1 MKETRPGTGSSTAD
15 LQSGAS
21 TGSIGKSSLV
31 DGIRPAPKPGDD
43 ADKSGGGADKSGDG
57 ADKGGGATD
66 ASAATPAAA
75 GPLAADELVLTRDP
89 QYAKAGFL
97 DWFRGQVKGKLESWT
112 LVFDA
117 ARVRMADASGTAVV
131 ALRWDPAWGDQPVT
145 RDVPFSMAPVDA
157 KAAVAGARKL
167 KGWSKVAAGDQ
178 TILSNLLG
186 GETNQLSA
194 TAREHL
200 RGQFSGLAG
209 QPDTDQAKAL
219 TGVIG
224 AKDAAP
230 GVVDEQVTTGTTGFD
245 LEGPTEHKDYDFRG
259 KKADAEVWKAKFKDA
274 VTVDIVAPKA
284 PETGFHY
291 HTVQQT
297 ADAASYL
304 PKSARSVI
312 NTILLNVQVNPDDAY
327 WAVQYNQ
334 ADFHSYMTAGA
345 AGVVTIYPDKN
356 ALPNDNYMRGTMI
369 HETGHTWSY
378 KTWGTDT
385 TKGKWVDWKSA
396 MDKDKVSVSGYAMA
410 SISEDVAET
419 IQIYVST
426 QGTAKND
433 EYKQMVPNRFA
444 ILDKE
449 YK

>member
-1 MKETRPGTGSSTAD
+1 MRESRPGTGSSAAD
-15 LQSGAS
+15 LQGGGAS
-21 TGSIGKSSLV
+21 PTAVGKSTRV
-31 DGIRPAPKPGDD
+31 EGISPAPKPGDD
-43 ADKSGGGADKSGDG
+43 VDQSGTNAVASGGVQ
-57 ADKGGGATD
+57 GGAETT
-66 ASAATPAAA
+66 AAPAA
-75 GPLAADELVLTRDP
+75 GPLAGDELVLTRDP
-89 QYAKAGFL
+89 QYAKAEFL
-97 DWFRGQVKGKLESWT
+97 DWFRGQVQAKVESWK
-112 LVFDA
+112 LVFDGK
-117 ARVRMADASGTAVV
+117 RVRMADAAGTAVV

-157 KAAVAGARKL
+157 KTSVTGAHKL
-167 KGWSKVAAGDQ
+167 KGWGKVAAGDQ

-186 GETNQLSA
+186 GETNQLSS

-200 RGQFSGLAG
+200 RGSFAGLAT
-209 QPDTDQAKAL
+209 QSEEDQAKAL

-230 GVVDEQVTTGTTGFD
+230 GVVDEEVTTGTTGYD
-245 LEGPTEHKDYDFRG
+245 LEGPTAKKDYDFRG
-259 KKADAEVWKAKFKDA
+259 KKADAEIYKAKFKDA
-274 VTVDIVAPKA
+274 VTVEIVAPKA
-284 PETGFHY
+284 PEVGYHY

-304 PKSARSVI
+304 PKGARAVI
-312 NTILLNVQVNPDDAY
+312 STILLNVLENPDDSY
-327 WAVQYNQ
+327 WAVEYKQP
-334 ADFHSYMTAGA
+334 DFHSYMTAGA
-345 AGVVTIYPDKN
+345 AGVVTIYPDKK

-385 TKGKWVDWKSA
+385 AKGKWVDWKSA

-419 IQIYVST
+419 IQVYVST

-433 EYKQMVPNRFA
+433 EYKQIVPNRFA